1 MELHSILFLLLS
13 LLELACIVTIIFIE
27 RKNPTATIAWVLVL
41 VFVPVVGFIA
51 YLIFGSGFHV
61 NKKKRYVLKQISDNL
76 YHQILSDYITE
87 GKISGPDDER
97 PYARLIQYL
106 TNDGEHHHTDN
117 NTVAVYTH
125 GEAMFA
131 AMKED
136 MRKAEKHIHLLY
148 YIFRDDA
155 LGREIV
161 VILTEKAKSGVEVR
175 VIYDSVGSLL
185 SRGRMFREL
194 RAAGGQVES
203 FSPLILT
210 MSSHLRLNYRNHRK
224 ITVVDGVV
232 GYVGG
237 MNIGDEYLGKDK
249 RLKPWRDTHLRLTG
263 SSVSFLQERFL
274 LDWMFVNN
282 LEMFAGSKEMPPE
295 ALRAFFPPPLQLGN
309 VGMQIVSS
317 GPDTA
322 TMAIKS
328 GLLEMLY
335 AARKNIYIQT
345 PYFVPDES
353 IMDAL
358 RIAVSSGVDVRL
370 MLPGL
375 ADKSPVYAAT
385 LGYARQI
392 LQSGAK
398 VYTYPGFLHSKTIVC
413 DGAVSSIGTANF
425 DNRSFALNFEIN
437 AFMYSQDFAVE
448 CQDIFL
454 RDQEICTE
462 LSEDWYQGRSPV
474 VRGMY
479 NACRMLAP
487 LV

>member
-1 MELHSILFLLLS
+1 MTLYTILIIVLILLD
-13 LLELACIVTIIFIE
+13 LACIIAVIFVE

-41 VFVPVVGFIA
+41 IFIPVGGFIA
-51 YLIFGSGFHV
+51 YLMFGSGFHV
-61 NKKKRYVLKQISDNL
+61 NKKKRYAMKQVADNL
-76 YHQILSDYITE
+76 YHQILSKYITE
-87 GKISGPDDER
+87 CERRGPGDER
-97 PYARLIQYL
+97 PHARLIRYL
-106 TNDGEHHHTDN
+106 VNDGEHYYTDN
-117 NTVAVYTH
+117 NGVAVYTH

-136 MRKAEKHIHLLY
+136 MRRAGRHIHLLY

-161 VILTEKAKSGVEVR
+161 GILTEKARSGVEVR

-185 SRGRMFREL
+185 SSGRMFKEL
-194 RAAGGQVES
+194 RAAGGRVEA
-203 FSPLILT
+203 FSPLLLT

-224 ITVVDGVV
+224 ITVVDGTV

-237 MNIGDEYLGKDK
+237 MNIGDEYLGKSK

-274 LDWMFVNN
+274 MDWVSVND
-282 LEMFAGSKEMPPE
+282 KEMSPDV
-295 ALRAFFPPPLQLGN
+295 LQDFFPPPLQQGN
-309 VGMQIVSS
+309 IGMQIVSS

-322 TMAIKS
+322 TMSIKN

-358 RIAVSSGVDVRL
+358 RIAAGSGVDVRL

-375 ADKSPVYAAT
+375 TDHLLVHSAT
-385 LGYARQI
+385 LSYARQI
-392 LQSGAK
+392 LGSGVK
-398 VYTYPGFLHSKTIVC
+398 VYAYQGFMHAKTMVF
-413 DGAVSSIGTANF
+413 DGAAASIGTANL

-437 AFMYSQDFAVE
+437 AFIYSQDFAAQYEAV
-448 CQDIFL
+448 FL
-454 RDQEICTE
+454 RDLESCVE
-462 LSEDWYQGRSPV
+462 LREEWYMERSPV
-474 VRGMY
+474 VRGFY
-479 NACRMLAP
+479 SACRLVSP
-487 LV
+487 LM